1 MEKCQAHNQDPYL
14 ALLDYRNTPMDGVSP
29 AQALMSRR
37 PRSVLPIVQHK
48 LTPSVINGAQFS
60 TNRQRQQQHQ
70 KRYYDKT
77 ASSLSPLRKGE
88 IVRFKYDPNSKWEKA
103 KVVQAHVTPRSYI
116 IETKDGVQYRRN
128 RRHLR
133 RTSEPPFDT
142 TEAQIENFMPTY
154 KASHEQ
160 TRETNHPKTTIGEA
174 PKRSR
179 YGRLINQN
187 PNYKT

>member
-1 MEKCQAHNQDPYL
+1 MEKCHAQHQDPYL
-14 ALLDYRNTPMDGVSP
+14 ALLDYRNTPIDGVSP

-37 PRSVLPIVQHK
+37 LRSALPIVQHK
-48 LTPSVINGAQFS
+48 LAPSVINGAQFY

-77 ASSLSPLRKGE
+77 ARSLSPLQKGE
-88 IVRFKYDPNSKWEKA
+88 IARFKLDPNSKWTKG
-103 KVVQAHVTPRSYI
+103 KVVQPHVTPRSYI
-116 IETKDGVQYRRN
+116 IETKDGTQYRRN

-133 RTSEPPFDT
+133 QSNEPPFDT
-142 TEAQIENFMPTY
+142 TEIENLMPSN
-154 KASHEQ
+154 KASHGQ
-160 TRETNHPKTTIGEA
+160 TRENNHPRATREE
-174 PKRSR
+174 PFKRSR

>member
-1 MEKCQAHNQDPYL
+1 MARNFLLIDNASNNTRNVTTTKLPVLFLPCEKVKY
-14 ALLDYRNTPMDGVSP
+14 
-29 AQALMSRR
+29 
-37 PRSVLPIVQHK
+37 
-48 LTPSVINGAQFS
+48 
-60 TNRQRQQQHQ
+60 
-70 KRYYDKT
+70 
-77 ASSLSPLRKGE
+77 

-103 KVVQAHVTPRSYI
+103 KVGQAHVTPRSYI
-116 IETKDGVQYRRN
+116 IEAKDGVQYRRN

-133 RTSEPPFDT
+133 RTSEPPLDT

-160 TRETNHPKTTIGEA
+160 ARETNHPKTTIGEA

-179 YGRLINQN
+179 YGCLINQN